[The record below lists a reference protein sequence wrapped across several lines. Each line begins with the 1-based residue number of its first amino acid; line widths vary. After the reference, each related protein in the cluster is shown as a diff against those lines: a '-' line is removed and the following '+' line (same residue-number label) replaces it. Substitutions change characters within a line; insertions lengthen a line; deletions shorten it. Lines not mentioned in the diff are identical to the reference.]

1 VTEHNRDNLNPPRE
15 TRGLLTRRCLL
26 QRASCMIATAVL
38 SRTAMLGQDAVKSG
52 GGPSISPVM
61 AKLSAYMSAAQHH
74 ELPDEVVEKA
84 KHHILDTFAAMV
96 SGSELT
102 PGREAIRF
110 ARAYG
115 GEKIA
120 TVAASTVLC
129 GPIEAAMANAEL
141 AHSDETDDYDPRNIG
156 HPGSTIVP
164 AALALGEQFGV
175 SGTHFLRAVMLG
187 YDVGLRAITTVGRG
201 AAVKDIHIML
211 GTFGGGAAGGCVAG
225 LSSQQMRWLL
235 DYAAQQ
241 STSGIPAWTR
251 DTEHIEKAFV
261 FAAAG
266 ARNGVTA
273 ALLVHSGWTGV
284 DDILSGPDNFLQC
297 YAPQA
302 DPTTL
307 IDKLGERY
315 DVERVNIKKWSV
327 GGPIQPTLDA
337 LENLLKRHPL
347 DPDQVQQIIVR
358 IGTNGAGIVNNREM
372 PDICLQHLI
381 AVMLIDKTVSFRAA
395 HDLARMRDPAILR
408 QRAKVQLVPSEEFE
422 RLNPRRVA
430 VVEITLNDGTQLSE
444 RVDAVRGTT
453 ENPMAR
459 EDVVAKARDLMSPIL
474 GEQACVKLI
483 TEVLGLENVKNIRE
497 LRPLLALST
506 RSRNS
511 AGPGSPVQDSDLEA

>member
-1 VTEHNRDNLNPPRE
+1 MEHNHDNSKPPRE
-15 TRGLLTRRCLL
+15 TRNLLTRRSLL
-26 QRASCMIATAVL
+26 QRAGCMIAASAL
-38 SRTAMLGQDAVKSG
+38 SREAMAGQDAAKSSG
-52 GGPSISPVM
+52 GRSVSPVM
-61 AKLSAYMSAAQHH
+61 AKLSTYMSAAHDH
-74 ELPDEVVEKA
+74 ELPDDVVEKA

-141 AHSDETDDYDPRNIG
+141 AHSDETDDYDPRNTG
-156 HPGSTIVP
+156 HPGCAIVP

-175 SGTHFLRAVMLG
+175 NGTHFLRAVMLG
-187 YDVGLRAITTVGRG
+187 YDVGLRAITTVGG
-201 AAVKDIHIML
+201 GVAVKDIHIML
-211 GTFGGGAAGGCVAG
+211 GTFGAAAAGGCVAR

-241 STSGIPAWTR
+241 STSGTPAWKR

-261 FAAAG
+261 FAGAG

-302 DPTTL
+302 DATTL

-327 GGPIQPTLDA
+327 GGPIQPALDA
-337 LENLLKRHPL
+337 LENLLTQHPL

-358 IGTNGAGIVNNREM
+358 IATNGAAIVNNREM

-381 AVMLIDKTVSFRAA
+381 AIMLIDKTVSFRAA
-395 HDLARMRDPAILR
+395 HDSARMHDPAILS
-408 QRAKVQLVPSEEFE
+408 QRAKVQLIPNEEFE

-430 VVEITLNDGTQLSE
+430 VVEVTLNDGTHLSQ

-453 ENPMAR
+453 ENPMTR
-459 EDVVAKARDLMSPIL
+459 EDVAAKARDLMSPIL
-474 GEQACVKLI
+474 GEQGCAKLI

-497 LRPLLALST
+497 LRPLLAV
-506 RSRNS
+506 SR
-511 AGPGSPVQDSDLEA
+511 